1 LRLDIGEAGGQDH
14 PPRSGTDAPPRFLSL
29 SIALEVAMNRQTAFA
44 LVAALALVAAIAVAA
59 IYALLPDRSETA
71 TPIVAA
77 SSMPA
82 GGPFALL
89 DGTGA
94 TITDQTFRGRWEL
107 VFFGYIYCP
116 DLCPTTLS
124 TIAEALRELGPLAAQ
139 IQPIFITI
147 DPRRDTPETVGAY
160 VRNFDPRIVGL
171 TGSPEAI
178 AAVAAEYKIY
188 YAVHKTG
195 DGPDDYLMDH
205 SGFVYLM
212 NPEGKFARVL
222 SGEGPGKALADR
234 LRPFLSPIS

>member
-1 LRLDIGEAGGQDH
+1 L
-14 PPRSGTDAPPRFLSL
+14 PPHGRATAFDAS
-29 SIALEVAMNRQTAFA
+29 SIALEVPMNRQTALA
-44 LVAALALVAAIAVAA
+44 VAAALALAGLIAIAA
-59 IYALLPDRSETA
+59 IYTLLPDRSEPA
-71 TPIVAA
+71 APLVAA
-77 SSMPA
+77 SSTPA

-107 VFFGYIYCP
+107 VFFGYTYCP

-124 TIAEALRELGPLAAQ
+124 TIADALRELGPLAAQ

-178 AAVAAEYKIY
+178 AAVAAEYEVY

-195 DGPDDYLMDH
+195 DGTDDYLMDH

-234 LRPFLSPIS
+234 LRPFLSPTS

>member
-1 LRLDIGEAGGQDH
+1 V
-14 PPRSGTDAPPRFLSL
+14 PPRSSR
-29 SIALEVAMNRQTAFA
+29 SIALEVAMNRQTS
-44 LVAALALVAAIAVAA
+44 LVLAAALALVAAIAVAA
-59 IYALLPDRSETA
+59 TYALLPDRSDTA
-71 TPIVAA
+71 TPVVAA
-77 SSMPA
+77 SSTPA
-82 GGPFALL
+82 GGPFALR

-107 VFFGYIYCP
+107 VFFGYTYCP

-124 TIAEALRELGPLAAQ
+124 TIADALHELGPLAAQ

-147 DPRRDTPETVGAY
+147 DPRRDTPEIVGAY
-160 VRNFDPRIVGL
+160 VKNFDPRIVGL
-171 TGSPEAI
+171 TGSPEEI
-178 AAVAAEYKIY
+178 AAVAAEYKVY

-222 SGEGPGKALADR
+222 NGDSSGKVLADK
-234 LRPFLSPIS
+234 LRPFLSPSS

>member
-1 LRLDIGEAGGQDH
+1 V
-14 PPRSGTDAPPRFLSL
+14 PS
-29 SIALEVAMNRQTAFA
+29 SIANKAAMKRQTLIGLAA
-44 LVAALALVAAIAVAA
+44 GLVLIAGIGLVAA
-59 IYALLPDRSETA
+59 YALLADRGQGA
-71 TPIVAA
+71 TPIAA
-77 SSMPA
+77 PSSAA
-82 GGPFALL
+82 GGPFTLV

-107 VFFGYIYCP
+107 VFFGYTYCP

-124 TIAEALRELGPLAAQ
+124 TIADALHELGPLAAQ

-147 DPRRDTPETVGAY
+147 DPRRDTQEVVGAY
-160 VRNFDPRIVGL
+160 VKNFDPRIVGL

-178 AAVAAEYKIY
+178 AAVAAEYKVY

-222 SGEGPGKALADR
+222 SGDTSGKAMADK
-234 LRPFLSPIS
+234 LRPFLSPRS

>member
-1 LRLDIGEAGGQDH
+1 
-14 PPRSGTDAPPRFLSL
+14 
-29 SIALEVAMNRQTAFA
+29 MNRQTVFA
-44 LVAALALVAAIAVAA
+44 LAAALALVAAIAVAA
-59 IYALLPDRSETA
+59 TYALLPDRSDTA
-71 TPIVAA
+71 APIVAA
-77 SSMPA
+77 SSTPA
-82 GGPFALL
+82 GGPFSLV

-94 TITDQTFRGRWEL
+94 IITDQTFRGRWEL
-107 VFFGYIYCP
+107 VFFGYTYCP

-124 TIAEALRELGPLAAQ
+124 TIADALHELGPLAAQ
-139 IQPIFITI
+139 IQPIFVTV
-147 DPRRDTPETVGAY
+147 DPRRDTPEIVGAY
-160 VRNFDPRIVGL
+160 VKNFDPRIVGL

-178 AAVAAEYKIY
+178 AAMTAEYKVY